1 MIELRFSVS
10 DVDYEA
16 MFRAMTGGQ
25 PSPMASMALMA
36 ARGMT
41 DAAKEELL
49 TKYLNANAAYLSRQ
63 VEQAA
68 LSKGVRV
75 KISGAQAAVVQE

>member
-10 DVDYEA
+10 EVDYEA
-16 MFRAMTGGQ
+16 VIQAMTGGR

-41 DAAKEELL
+41 DSAKEEMLAR
-49 TKYLNANAAYLSRQ
+49 YLNANAEYLSRQ
-63 VEQAA
+63 LESAA
-68 LSKGVRV
+68 QSKGVRV
-75 KISGAQAAVVQE
+75 KVSGARAAVVSD